1 MVYCVIWCHSRWRGR
16 KNLKIELRA
25 LLCPAPGPAKVICW
39 HTTTKSENAWW
50 RPERYEASFSSRCD
64 TVNLILQWPTQ
75 FQKLFVSLLHP
86 VPGAESI
93 VTRVWQCTTHQAKD
107 SCWVAVVQVIR
118 KPLWTLPSKLGTSSI
133 KSICHLSTPDRQMVA
148 QQPETKSSLI
158 DWSFWR
164 PSTSHRKEA
173 LSWSWSPWK
182 KQSWI
187 QVAKR
192 SAKRW
197 PFFLHFSWCI
207 CSLTL
212 LHTVPKM
219 HRQ

>member
-107 SCWVAVVQVIR
+107 SCWVQWCRLSESHCGHFHQSSVHLRSNQFVIFPHLTAR
-118 KPLWTLPSKLGTSSI
+118 WLPS
-133 KSICHLSTPDRQMVA
+133 
-148 QQPETKSSLI
+148 SL
-158 DWSFWR
+158 
-164 PSTSHRKEA
+164 
-173 LSWSWSPWK
+173 
-182 KQSWI
+182 KQNRVS
-187 QVAKR
+187 
-192 SAKRW
+192 
-197 PFFLHFSWCI
+197 
-207 CSLTL
+207 
-212 LHTVPKM
+212 
-219 HRQ
+219 